1 MIARM
6 PTSPAA
12 AVAHPAPGPA
22 PPQERI
28 IEAGRRDSRYLL
40 ELWHYREL
48 FYFLAWRDILVRYKQ
63 TAAGIAWVLIK
74 AMVTLLVLTVVFGRV
89 AQLPSDGV
97 PYPLLVFA
105 AMLPWQF
112 FAGALTDCSNSLV
125 GNGDLISKIYFPRL
139 IVPGS
144 AMIVSLV
151 DFAISCVVLAVLL
164 AWYGFAP
171 DWRILALP
179 LFVVLAAA
187 LTFGVGLWF
196 AALTA
201 EYRDFRFIAGFIVQL
216 GLYISPVGFSSSV
229 VPEQLASALF
239 PEPAGRRHRW
249 LPLGDPA
256 RHAGSVLART
266 GDVGRDRIRA
276 ACERTV
282 VFPQDRAPVR
292 GRHLARC
299 PTMADVVLNAEGLGK
314 HYLLRHRIA
323 GYDTLRE
330 KLGENLRRLIARK
343 RSAPGPREA
352 TLEEFWA
359 LRDVIFCRSGRARS
373 WA

>member
-1 MIARM
+1 MIQRM
-6 PTSPAA
+6 PTSSAA
-12 AVAHPAPGPA
+12 AVAHPAPGHT

-74 AMVTLLVLTVVFGRV
+74 AIVTLLVLTVVFGRV
-89 AQLPSDGV
+89 ARLPSDGV

-144 AMIVSLV
+144 AMIVNLV
-151 DFAISCVVLAVLL
+151 DFSISCVVLALLL
-164 AWYGFAP
+164 AWHGFAP

-179 LFVVLAAA
+179 LLVALAAA
-187 LTFGVGLWF
+187 LTFGAGLWF

-201 EYRDFRFIAGFIVQL
+201 EYRDFRFIAGFVVQL

-229 VPEQLASALF
+229 VPENWRALYSLNPLVGVIDGFRWAILRGTPDFYWPGLAISVAIAVLLLASGLWYF
-239 PEPAGRRHRW
+239 RR
-249 LPLGDPA
+249 
-256 RHAGSVLART
+256 T
-266 GDVGRDRIRA
+266 
-276 ACERTV
+276 ERR
-282 VFPQDRAPVR
+282 F
-292 GRHLARC
+292 
-299 PTMADVVLNAEGLGK
+299 ADV
-314 HYLLRHRIA
+314 I
-323 GYDTLRE
+323 
-330 KLGENLRRLIARK
+330 
-343 RSAPGPREA
+343 
-352 TLEEFWA
+352 
-359 LRDVIFCRSGRARS
+359 
-373 WA
+373 

>member
-1 MIARM
+1 M

-12 AVAHPAPGPA
+12 AVANPAPGH

-28 IEAGRRDSRYLL
+28 IEAGRRDNLYLL

-97 PYPLLVFA
+97 PYSLLVFA

-125 GNGDLISKIYFPRL
+125 SNGDLISKIYFPRL

-151 DFAISCVVLAVLL
+151 DLAISCVVLALL
-164 AWYGFAP
+164 LTRGTDRTRLAHP
-171 DWRILALP
+171 ALP
-179 LFVVLAAA
+179 LLVVAAA
-187 LTFGVGLWF
+187 LRSEPAWF

-201 EYRDFRFIAGFIVQL
+201 EYRDFRFIAGFVVQL

-229 VPEQLASALF
+229 VPEHWRLLYSLNPLVGVIDGSLRWAILRGTPDFYWPGLA
-239 PEPAGRRHRW
+239 
-249 LPLGDPA
+249 
-256 RHAGSVLART
+256 
-266 GDVGRDRIRA
+266 
-276 ACERTV
+276 
-282 VFPQDRAPVR
+282 
-292 GRHLARC
+292 
-299 PTMADVVLNAEGLGK
+299 
-314 HYLLRHRIA
+314 
-323 GYDTLRE
+323 
-330 KLGENLRRLIARK
+330 
-343 RSAPGPREA
+343 
-352 TLEEFWA
+352 
-359 LRDVIFCRSGRARS
+359 
-373 WA
+373 